1 MTSGCCLPTFCIC
14 SPLSC
19 ILPRQVLHVV
29 AEMDAIFLVTKLAT
43 HGKCLF
49 SSDSSKVPVGKAGA
63 AFPGSGR
70 RLSPKKSLWLVA
82 CVSQMNKGQSRSCP

>member
-1 MTSGCCLPTFCIC
+1 
-14 SPLSC
+14 
-19 ILPRQVLHVV
+19 
-29 AEMDAIFLVTKLAT
+29 MDAIFLVTKLAT

-49 SSDSSKVPVGKAGA
+49 SNDSSKVPVGKAGA

-82 CVSQMNKGQSRSCP
+82 CVSQMNKRPVTFMPLGQGKRLAPNTSMGKSFP